1 MEPQYASRARAPSA
15 APPRRA
21 AAAAASGPPPRRR
34 AARPRAAAAAELDG
48 AAAYYER
55 CAVDAGAG
63 ADAYAGF
70 GARVAFA
77 PWAALTLAPL
87 APVDVEFAS
96 VVLTRAFA
104 GSAQGIPLGDGRQ
117 YCLDML
123 RAPPE
128 GVLLVARLEPLEEGG
143 GGGEGAADAGDADA
157 EASDGASPSTR
168 AAWLPPGQAT
178 RLVATASLSLAPAS
192 REAFPTLSPPD
203 SAAYVCNV
211 ATDPAFRRRGLARAA
226 LAAAERLAAAAGHED
241 VFLHVRL
248 ADAPA
253 RALYASAGYAAVAED
268 NALARLRGIT
278 PRALLA
284 KRLPR

>member
-1 MEPQYASRARAPSA
+1 MRSAHPMELRCASRAYAPSA
-15 APPRRA
+15 GGAAPRVTAPPPRRA
-21 AAAAASGPPPRRR
+21 AAAAGPPRQR
-34 AARPRAAAAAELDG
+34 ATRPRAAAAAELDG

-55 CAVDAGAG
+55 IAW
-63 ADAYAGF
+63 
-70 GARVAFA
+70 A

-87 APVDVEFAS
+87 APADVEAAS

-128 GVLLVARLEPLEEGG
+128 GVLLVARLEPLDES
-143 GGGEGAADAGDADA
+143 GGEGAADAGD
-157 EASDGASPSTR
+157 GTSPSPR
-168 AAWLPPGQAT
+168 ATWLPPGQAT

-203 SAAYVCNV
+203 AAAYVCNV

-226 LAAAERLAAAAGHED
+226 LAAAERLASAAGHED

-253 RALYASAGYAAVAED
+253 RALYASAGYAVVAED

-284 KRLPR
+284 KRLRR